1 MDFALTEEQEFLQ
14 RDIREFAASEL
25 ADDVIDRDLRNE
37 FARELWRRSAA
48 KGLTGLPAPEEFG
61 GAGLDPLTTALS
73 MEALGYGCPDGGLV
87 FSIGAHLFTCI
98 IPIWKFGTD
107 EQKRHYLPLLCSGE
121 VIGAN
126 GMTELESGSD
136 AYAMRT
142 RAVAV
147 DGGFRINGGKMFI
160 TNSPVADLVIVYAM
174 TDERKGYFGGT
185 TAFLVDS
192 DTPGFTAAQ
201 SFKKMGLRTS
211 PVGELIFDDM
221 FVPAGAVLGGV
232 GGGAMIFNT
241 VMDWERTCLFA
252 SHVGQAERV
261 LDTVVEY
268 ARQRQQSGKSI
279 SKYQAISHRIA
290 ELKTRLEAARLLVYR
305 AAWKIDRERSVSVDA
320 AMAKNSVAE
329 MFVDVSLA
337 AVQTLGGYG
346 YMTEYEVERTLRDAL
361 SAPIYSGTT
370 EIQNNII
377 ARWMGL

>member
-25 ADDVIDRDLRNE
+25 SDDVIRRDQRNE
-37 FARELWRRSAA
+37 FSHELWRRSAA

-61 GAGLDPLTTALS
+61 GAGLDPLTTAIS

-136 AYAMRT
+136 AYAMKT

-147 DGGFRINGGKMFI
+147 DGGYRINGGKMFI
-160 TNSPVADLVIVYAM
+160 TNSPVADLVIVYAI
-174 TDERKGYFGGT
+174 TDERKGYFGGI
-185 TAFLVDS
+185 TAFLVDA

-201 SFKKMGLRTS
+201 SFKKLGLRTS

-221 FVPAGAVLGGV
+221 FVPDSAVLGGA

-252 SHVGQAERV
+252 SHVGQTERA
-261 LDTVVEY
+261 LETATEY
-268 ARQRQQSGKSI
+268 ARTRKQSGKSI
-279 SKYQAISHRIA
+279 GQYQAISHRLA

-320 AMAKNSVAE
+320 AMAKNAVAE
-329 MFVDVSLA
+329 LFVDTSLA
-337 AVQTLGGYG
+337 AVQTRGGYG
-346 YMTEYEVERTLRDAL
+346 YMTEYDVERTLRDAL

-377 ARWMGL
+377 ARWLGL

>member
-1 MDFALTEEQEFLQ
+1 MDFSLTDEQVFLRQ
-14 RDIREFAASEL
+14 DIRDFAASEL

-37 FARELWRRSAA
+37 FSAELWRRSAA
-48 KGLTGLPAPEEFG
+48 KGLTGLPAPEQYG

-98 IPIWKFGTD
+98 VPIWKFGSE

-121 VIGAN
+121 MIGAN

-136 AYAMRT
+136 AYGMRT
-142 RAVAV
+142 RAVEV
-147 DGGFRINGGKMFI
+147 EGGFRINGGKMFI
-160 TNSPVADLVIVYAM
+160 TNSPVADLVVVYAI
-174 TDERKGYFGGT
+174 TDERKGYFGGV

-221 FVPAGAVLGGV
+221 FVPDSAVLGGV
-232 GGGAMIFNT
+232 GAGAMIFNT

-252 SHVGQAERV
+252 SHVGQTERA
-261 LDTVVEY
+261 LETAIEY
-268 ARQRQQSGKSI
+268 ARTRQQSGRAI
-279 SKYQAISHRIA
+279 GQYQAISHRLT
-290 ELKTRLEAARLLVYR
+290 ELKSRLEAARLLVYR
-305 AAWKIDRERSVSVDA
+305 SAWKIDRERGVSMDA
-320 AMAKNSVAE
+320 AMAKNLVAE
-329 MFVDVSLA
+329 LFVDTSLA

-346 YMTEYEVERTLRDAL
+346 YMTEYDVERTLRDAV

-377 ARWMGL
+377 ARWLGL